1 MKRLILIVTAVLM
14 LSGCSYLASVDWNKA
29 ELQQA
34 SAAALTAVSI
44 TDAQVIALCQ
54 RTVQQMDAES
64 TIDNGEYK
72 KRLDRVMAGITDIDG
87 LPINFQV
94 YRTNEVNAFACGDG
108 SIRVYSGLMD
118 VMDDAELMAII
129 GHECGHVS
137 HQDSKKAMK
146 NAYLAS
152 AARGVLNAAGGTV
165 GTLSQSALGDIGEA
179 FANSQFSQ
187 KQEYKADEYGF
198 TFAVKHGYSSYSMY
212 NALHVLETLSGGSQ
226 ASLVQKMFASH
237 PGTPERAERVKAMAD
252 AYEQSK

>member
-1 MKRLILIVTAVLM
+1 MKRFIILATAVCW
-14 LSGCSYLASVDWNKA
+14 LSSCSYLASIDWNKA

-44 TDAQVIALCQ
+44 SDAQVFALCQ
-54 RTVQQMDAES
+54 RSVQQMDAENK
-64 TIDNGEYK
+64 IDNGEYK
-72 KRLDRVMAGITDIDG
+72 KRLDRVMAGINDIDG
-87 LPINFQV
+87 LPVNYQV
-94 YRTNEVNAFACGDG
+94 YRLNEVNAFACGDG

-118 VMDDAELMAII
+118 VMNDAQLMAII

-179 FANSQFSQ
+179 FVGSQFSQ

-198 TFAVKHGYSSYSMY
+198 TFAIKHGYSPYSMY
-212 NALHVLETLSGGSQ
+212 EALHVLEELSGGSQ

-237 PGTPERAERVKAMAD
+237 PGTPERAQRVKAMAD
-252 AYEQSK
+252 AYNQQK